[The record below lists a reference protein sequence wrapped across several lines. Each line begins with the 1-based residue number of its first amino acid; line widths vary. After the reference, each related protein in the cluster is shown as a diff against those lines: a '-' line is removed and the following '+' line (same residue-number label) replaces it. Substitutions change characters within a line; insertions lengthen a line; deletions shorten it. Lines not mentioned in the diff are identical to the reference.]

1 MNIGKF
7 SVTNPVLVDILMVSI
22 LLLGIFSF
30 IRLPR
35 ELMSDVAFS
44 WVFIAVPYP
53 GVSAEEIEKNVTIKI
68 EEEISNI
75 DHIKAISS
83 VSREGVGFVQVEFED
98 DISKE
103 EFARLYQDVRVEFDK
118 VNLPDGTMDPW
129 IDDFTT
135 SDFMPIISVVL
146 TGDVDVATMDKISG
160 TLREKLLD
168 VEDVSK
174 VEIVGGREREVW
186 IEADRDKMEAYGISL
201 DQIINAL
208 KYRNLN
214 VPGGTLEY
222 GSRVYLLRTL
232 GEMQK
237 ASDFGKVIVHRRPG
251 QGSISVS
258 DVATINSGYAKSRYD
273 MRFNSEKA
281 LSLVISKKIKGN
293 SLRVV
298 DNVKKSVEEF
308 QKSLP
313 KSISITLTNDTT
325 FMIRDILS
333 TLGWNSIIGFVL
345 VIIVLFIFIGIR
357 NSFITALGIPITFAI
372 TFIFMESYGETLN
385 GNSLFALVLVLGM
398 IVDHAIV
405 IMENS
410 YRHRQVGL
418 SAHEAAIIGTN
429 EVVKPIIAATGTTI
443 AAFLP
448 LMLLPGIMGKFM
460 RIIPFVVSFALV
472 ASTLEAL
479 IFLPCHFVEWG
490 GKVKEKG
497 KGFIGRWQNSFNA
510 LLSKI
515 YRHRWLTL
523 LLTLLTIAATG
534 ALFPLVKQDLFAE
547 EEWSQFF
554 IDIKL
559 PVGTPRHVTD
569 EVTFRFEERLKP
581 LIGNGEIVSLSTTVG
596 FCITETEWLTHSNY
610 AQITIDV
617 TEKKEGRKR
626 PITAIMDD
634 LKELCSD
641 IPGAESVNYRKLSS
655 GPPVDK
661 PISFRLLGDNYD
673 DMASIASDYKKLLEE
688 YPELYN
694 IEDNYDKGIPELRII
709 TNEER
714 ARELGLSVGQIGIYL
729 KNCFD
734 GAKTTVFYDED
745 EEIDVIVI
753 FAEKYR
759 SSIEDILNLKFPTPD
774 GRLVPFSTVC
784 KLERGTGIGTIKRYD
799 EKREI
804 TISTDAEDKKRIRSI
819 MDRIEKVF
827 NEKYKNIY
835 TDISLKMGGEFS
847 EFNLLLMDIGRLFI
861 VGLFLMYV
869 VLGAQFKSFLQ
880 PFMMIFA
887 IPFAF
892 IGCILFLVISRTPLS
907 IVVLFA
913 GVALA
918 GICVNDSIILI
929 SFINSLRRKG
939 TETMEAVLEGAAV
952 RLRPIILTSVTT
964 IGGLTPMAIGLGG
977 RSETWA
983 PMASTII
990 FGLFF
995 STVGTLF
1002 IIPCVYGIMHDI
1014 TRFFG
1019 KKMKLEGE

>member
-68 EEEISNI
+68 EEEIS
-75 DHIKAISS
+75 DVDRLKRISS
-83 VSREGVGFVQVEFED
+83 ITRDGVCFVQVEFED
-98 DISKE
+98 EISKN

-118 VNLPDGTMDPW
+118 VTLPDGTMDPW

-135 SDFMPIISVVL
+135 SDFMPIISAVL
-146 TGDVDVATMDKISG
+146 IGDVDVATMNKTAR

-174 VEIVGGREREVW
+174 VEIVGGREREIW

-222 GSRVYLLRTL
+222 GNRSYLLRTL

-237 ASDFGKVIVHRRPG
+237 TSDFGKVIVHRRPG

-258 DVATINSGYAKSRYD
+258 DVATINSGYAKSAYD
-273 MRFNSEKA
+273 MRFNSDKA

-298 DNVKKSVEEF
+298 DNVKKAVEEF

-313 KSISITLTNDTT
+313 KTISLTLSNDTT
-325 FMIRDILS
+325 FLIRDTLS
-333 TLGWNSIIGFVL
+333 TLGWNSLIGFVL
-345 VIIVLFIFIGIR
+345 LILVLFIFIGVR
-357 NSFITALGIPITFAI
+357 NSLITALGIPITFAI
-372 TFIFMESYGETLN
+372 TFIFMEMYGETLN

-405 IMENS
+405 IIENS
-410 YRHRQVGL
+410 YRHRQLGL
-418 SAHEAAIIGTN
+418 SASESAITGTN
-429 EVVKPIIAATGTTI
+429 EVIKPVIAATGTTI

-460 RIIPFVVSFALV
+460 RIIPMVVALALT

-497 KGFIGRWQNSFNA
+497 KGFFGRWQNSFKS
-510 LLSKI
+510 LLSKF
-515 YRHRWLTL
+515 YKRRWLTL
-523 LLTLLTIAATG
+523 LLTIITIAVTG

-559 PVGTPRHVTD
+559 PIGTPRYVTD
-569 EVTFRFEERLKP
+569 EVTQRFEERLKP
-581 LIGNGEIVSLSTTVG
+581 LVGNGEIVSLSSTVG
-596 FCITETEWLTHSNY
+596 FCITETEWLTASNY
-610 AQITIDV
+610 SQVTVDV
-617 TEKKEGRKR
+617 TERKEGRER
-626 PITAIMDD
+626 PISAIIDD
-634 LKELCSD
+634 FKQLCAD
-641 IPGAESVNYRKLSS
+641 IPGAESVHYRKLSS
-655 GPPVDK
+655 GPPMDK
-661 PISFRLLGDNYD
+661 PITFRLLGDNYD
-673 DMASIASDYKKLLEE
+673 DMASITSDLKKILEE

-694 IEDNYDKGIPELRII
+694 IEDNYDKGFPELRII
-709 TNEER
+709 INEER
-714 ARELGLSVGQIGIYL
+714 ARELGLSVGQIGLYL
-729 KNCFD
+729 RNCFD
-734 GAKTTVFYDED
+734 GAKTTVFFDED
-745 EEIDVIVI
+745 EEIDVIVK

-774 GRLVPFSTVC
+774 GRLIPFSTVC
-784 KLERGTGIGTIKRYD
+784 KLERSTGIGNIRRYE

-804 TISTDAEDKKRIRSI
+804 TISADAEDKTRIRSI
-819 MDRIEKVF
+819 MDRIEKTF
-827 NEKYKNIY
+827 NEKYKNLY
-835 TDISLKMGGEFS
+835 ADITLKMGGEFA
-847 EFNLLLMDIGRLFI
+847 EFNLLLMDIGRLFS
-861 VGLFLMYV
+861 VGLFLMFV
-869 VLGAQFKSFLQ
+869 ILGAQFKSFIQ
-880 PFMMIFA
+880 PFIMIFA

-892 IGCILFLVISRTPLS
+892 VGCILFLILSRTPLS

-918 GICVNDSIILI
+918 GICVNDSIVLI

-939 TETMEAVLEGAAV
+939 IETMEAILEGATV

-1002 IIPCVYGIMHDI
+1002 IIPCVYGIINDI
-1014 TRFFG
+1014 TGFFG
-1019 KKMKLEGE
+1019 KKMRAEGE